1 MLNINQKTTKELYYK
16 QVLTIL
22 SHMPPFNTLR
32 RAELDV
38 LALLMFYYN
47 ELVDKYKNVAKANSI
62 LFDKTY
68 RSEIIDEIMVNKEID
83 DNAYEKAYAKFA
95 NILSSFRRKGF
106 IVKGKN
112 SSDTLNPKF
121 IVNPE
126 KVKSI
131 KFNFIL
137 KNQ

>member
-1 MLNINQKTTKELYYK
+1 
-16 QVLTIL
+16 
-22 SHMPPFNTLR
+22 MPPFNTLR